1 MLSRLRIARV
11 IGKRGEKEAEELL
24 GKVMNRE
31 IRGKEGGI
39 PLFSSDGLPHY
50 QKALLEVY
58 GETAPYEGRG
68 RPPTAKL
75 PPDGLQYGQV
85 VKHRRGGK
93 LVLVEERVIFGEEEE
108 VKRNRGGNIS
118 TFHIER
124 DNGTARCHNWRLT
137 RKTPGYAKT
146 VGALDAACA
155 WTDVVYNF
163 CRPHKALRVRSEEPG
178 RKWEKRTP
186 AMAAGLTDHIFSIEA
201 ILTQIPASINS

>member
-1 MLSRLRIARV
+1 M
-11 IGKRGEKEAEELL
+11 
-24 GKVMNRE
+24 
-31 IRGKEGGI
+31 
-39 PLFSSDGLPHY
+39 
-50 QKALLEVY
+50 
-58 GETAPYEGRG
+58 
-68 RPPTAKL
+68 
-75 PPDGLQYGQV
+75 
-85 VKHRRGGK
+85 
-93 LVLVEERVIFGEEEE
+93 LVEERVIFGEEEE